1 VGGEEIQMHKV
12 QEGKMSEKF
21 DGDAWLCEG
30 CEWLPFNPTKRIQDC
45 PKCVF
50 LAGRIEQARRDR
62 EAVEKRLEYYETGSL
77 GNKIINGD
85 IAALAAVAPEGKHDA
100 E

>member
-45 PKCVF
+45 PKCAF
-50 LAGRIEQARRDR
+50 LAGRIEQAKVDA
-62 EAVEKRLEYYETGSL
+62 EAVEKYLDNYSGSARVAI
-77 GNKIINGD
+77 KM
-85 IAALAAVAPEGKHDA
+85 ACMSLAAVAPEGKHDA